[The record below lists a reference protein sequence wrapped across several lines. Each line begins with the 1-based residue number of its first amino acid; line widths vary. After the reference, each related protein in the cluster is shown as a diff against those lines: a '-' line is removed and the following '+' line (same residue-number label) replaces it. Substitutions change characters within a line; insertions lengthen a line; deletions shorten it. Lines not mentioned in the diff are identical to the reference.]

1 MRSRGP
7 LRFLPFAFV
16 GVFWGDV
23 HPLVILAVAVGGVAT
38 VLWLTR
44 GTTETPVEEE
54 RPHDPLAV
62 DVATVGR
69 RLTEVGH
76 PELAQRLVRGL
87 EDLWALRAFHDRLGD
102 LDDQRKR
109 AWVEE
114 QNLRSR
120 AEAAQ
125 DPEARATWT
134 ESADTA
140 ARRIAKLDALRV
152 EWDRAAAR
160 IEAYTQMVKS
170 LKVDLAR
177 MDAAPDAAG
186 RMALG
191 ERLEREVDAL
201 VRAREE
207 VRRIEGGA
215 GSAGAL

>member
-7 LRFLPFAFV
+7 LRFLPFAFI

-23 HPLVILAVAVGGVAT
+23 HVAVVVAAVAVVGGLLLYHWSRRA
-38 VLWLTR
+38 
-44 GTTETPVEEE
+44 EVEED
-54 RPHDPLAV
+54 DPLAV

-102 LDDQRKR
+102 LDAQRK
-109 AWVEE
+109 AASIEE
-114 QNLRSR
+114 QSLRSR

-160 IEAYTQMVKS
+160 IEAFTQMVKS
-170 LKVDLAR
+170 LKVDLTR

-186 RMALG
+186 RIALG
-191 ERLEREVDAL
+191 DRLEREVDAL

-207 VRRIEGGA
+207 VRRIEGSGGA
-215 GSAGAL
+215 G